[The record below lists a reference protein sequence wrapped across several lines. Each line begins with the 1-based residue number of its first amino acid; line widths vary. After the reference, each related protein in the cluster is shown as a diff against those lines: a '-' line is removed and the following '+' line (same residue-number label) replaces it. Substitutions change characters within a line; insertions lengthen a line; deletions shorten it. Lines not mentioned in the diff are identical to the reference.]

1 MTVKE
6 AVEILMGRMDTK
18 RCNKT
23 PLKVRKNMT
32 FLVEVSSCKN
42 WEDIKSD
49 MNGAYSRVL
58 RIGTRTLD
66 IDDNNNNNFNY
77 Y

>member
-1 MTVKE
+1 
-6 AVEILMGRMDTK
+6 MGRMDTK